1 MLKPRMYFHELGGLA
16 PPQLCLYDPVLNRYR
31 TAVTGVDTSVT
42 AGGFHDP
49 SRMDGGLSFGQ
60 YIRSIKTN
68 FPAGAGS
75 QFDSLSAP
83 GESFWT

>member
-1 MLKPRMYFHELGGLA
+1 LEHSAASVVASLFDL
-16 PPQLCLYDPVLNRYR
+16 VVNRYC
-31 TAVTGVDTSVT
+31 TADTGVDTSVT

-49 SRMDGGLSFGQ
+49 SRMEGGFSFGQ
-60 YIRSIKTN
+60 YIRSIRTN

-83 GESFWT
+83 GESFWI